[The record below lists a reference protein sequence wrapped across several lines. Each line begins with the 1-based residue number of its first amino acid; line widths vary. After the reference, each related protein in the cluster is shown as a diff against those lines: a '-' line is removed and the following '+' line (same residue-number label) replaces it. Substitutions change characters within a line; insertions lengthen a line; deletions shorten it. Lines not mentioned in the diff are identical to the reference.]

1 MMTISYPFSD
11 INSEEDSQHY
21 QILVVDDEP
30 LLCRMLTVM
39 LSRPDFE
46 IRTASN
52 GNEALEAVSASKPDL
67 ITLDIMMPG
76 ISGLEVARRLRLDT
90 RSASIPILFITAM
103 DSSISDE
110 LRALCKEPGIYHLD
124 KPFNQHDLLKQV
136 TCALC
141 AFYSES

>member
-1 MMTISYPFSD
+1 MTISYPFSE
-11 INSEEDSQHY
+11 IKSEDGSQRY

-39 LSRPDFE
+39 LHRADFE

-52 GNEALEAVSASKPDL
+52 GHEALEAVIASKPDL

-76 ISGLEVARRLRLDT
+76 ISGLEVARRLRLDARCT
-90 RSASIPILFITAM
+90 SIPIIFITAM

-110 LRALCKEPGIYHLD
+110 LRALSKEPGIYHLD
-124 KPFNQHDLLKQV
+124 KPFSQHDLLKQV
-136 TCALC
+136 TDALC
-141 AFYSES
+141 AVHAES

>member
-1 MMTISYPFSD
+1 MTILYPFSE
-11 INSEEDSQHY
+11 INSEEGSQRY

-39 LSRPDFE
+39 LNCPDFE

-52 GNEALEAVSASKPDL
+52 GNEALEAVIASKPDL

-76 ISGLEVARRLRLDT
+76 ISGLEVARRLRLDA
-90 RSASIPILFITAM
+90 RSASIPIIFITAM

-110 LRALCKEPGIYHLD
+110 LRALSKEPGIYHLD
-124 KPFNQHDLLKQV
+124 KPFSQHDLLKQV
-136 TCALC
+136 TGALC
-141 AFYSES
+141 ALSGES